1 MNEFIDEL
9 CEICDIDD
17 LDMLGQPLIR
27 PSRHH
32 LIPRRF
38 NGPTTFENIAILD
51 DNTHRKFNRLEV
63 NCPELAKELNY
74 YMYIFRGNLPEPL
87 QERVNTLL
95 ELVDELPNKSES
107 MNKNKHKKKSNYQKK
122 LKRHK
127 R

>member
-1 MNEFIDEL
+1 MNEFIDVL
-9 CEICDIDD
+9 SEICDIDEY
-17 LDMLGQPLIR
+17 DMLGQPLKR

-32 LIPRRF
+32 IIPQRSH
-38 NGPTTFENIAILD
+38 GKTTFENIAILD
-51 DNTHRKFNRLEV
+51 DLTHRKFNRLEV

-95 ELVDELPNKSES
+95 DLVDSLPNRSES
-107 MNKNKHKKKSNYQKK
+107 MNKKHKKKSNYQKSK
-122 LKRHK
+122 KRHK

>member
-9 CEICDIDD
+9 CEICDIDEF
-17 LDMLGQPLIR
+17 DMLGQLLKR
-27 PSRHH
+27 PTKHH
-32 LIPRRF
+32 IVPQRQ
-38 NGPTTFENIAILD
+38 NGKTAFENIAILD
-51 DNTHRKFNRLEV
+51 EETHRKFNRLEV

-95 ELVDELPNKSES
+95 DLVDSLPNKIES